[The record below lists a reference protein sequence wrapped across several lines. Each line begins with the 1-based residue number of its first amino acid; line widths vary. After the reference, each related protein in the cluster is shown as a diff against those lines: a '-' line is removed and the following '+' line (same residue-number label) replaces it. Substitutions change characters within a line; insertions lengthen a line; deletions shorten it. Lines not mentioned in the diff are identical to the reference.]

1 MITYASK
8 GMLITCRGGLTEVPV
23 MNSIC
28 IAYSVVSGE
37 TIRATNYHSMNSFL
51 SSVLS
56 SADGDKSRLSCVGWM
71 SSWLASIQSQ

>member
-8 GMLITCRGGLTEVPV
+8 GMLITCRDGLTEVSI
-23 MNSIC
+23 MNNIC

-37 TIRATNYHSMNSFL
+37 TIRAANYHSMNSFL